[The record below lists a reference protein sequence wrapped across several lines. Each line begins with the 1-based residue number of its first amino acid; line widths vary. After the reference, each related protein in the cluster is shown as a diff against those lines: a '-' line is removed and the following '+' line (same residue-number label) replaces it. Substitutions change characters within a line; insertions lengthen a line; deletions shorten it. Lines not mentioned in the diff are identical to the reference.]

1 MNRANPLLAPSRFPI
16 ILDYVGY
23 FSMHGACLGAFWT
36 GVRWSDIAL
45 CFTLY
50 LVRMFGLMAGYHR
63 YFSHRSFKTSRAVQ
77 FLLGLLGSL
86 GYQKGPLWWASH
98 HRYHHR
104 YSDTYLD
111 YHSPVHRP
119 FLYSH
124 SGWFLDANNRQTKF
138 DRVGDLLRY
147 PELIW
152 LDKWS
157 LLPVFFLAVLLL
169 LFFGWRGLIWGF
181 FINTIL
187 IWHAIHAIG
196 SFGHRFGGY
205 RRFATTDNS
214 RNKWFLAIALLGEG
228 WHNNHHF
235 YPSSARQGFVWWEI
249 DIAYYIL
256 KGMNRVGL
264 IWDLRVPSKQLI
276 NGDGRTLQGRS
287 KRFELWLIGLRV
299 GIADRIERAARRD
312 EVIDPQDEFSLQL
325 LKQSLEVRLDDF
337 DANVLELLNH
347 SPEQLKNIFAALR
360 IAMANDVR
368 AFSGRLS
375 RDKVDVLLSLIE
387 DELCRHAIKC
397 PLSHFFLDQEEARA
411 LTLPRFA

>member
-1 MNRANPLLAPSRFPI
+1 MNQTNPLLAPSRFSI
-16 ILDYVGY
+16 IFDYAGY
-23 FSMHGACLGAFWT
+23 VMMHVACLGVFWT
-36 GVRWSDIAL
+36 GIRWSDIAL
-45 CFTLY
+45 CSTLY
-50 LVRMFGLMAGYHR
+50 FVRVFGLTAGYHR

-77 FLLGLLGSL
+77 FLFGLLGSI
-86 GYQKGPLWWASH
+86 GFQKGPLWWASH
-98 HRYHHR
+98 HRHHHR

-111 YHSPVHRP
+111 IHSPVHRP
-119 FLYSH
+119 FIYSY
-124 SGWFLDANNRQTKF
+124 SGWFLDVNNRQTKF

-147 PELIW
+147 PELVW

-157 LLPVFFLAVLLL
+157 LLPVFSLAALLL

-181 FINTIL
+181 FINTVL
-187 IWHAIHAIG
+187 VWHAIHAIG
-196 SFGHRFGGY
+196 SLGHRLGGY

-214 RNKWFLAIALLGEG
+214 RNKWFLAIALLGDG

-249 DIAYYIL
+249 DIGYYIL
-256 KGMNRVGL
+256 KGMNHLGL

-287 KRFELWLIGLRV
+287 KRFDLWLIGLRL
-299 GIADRIERAARRD
+299 GIADRIERAALRH

-337 DANVLELLNH
+337 DVNVLELLNH
-347 SPEQLKNIFAALR
+347 SPEQLKDVYAALR
-360 IAMANDVR
+360 TDMANDVR

-375 RDKVDVLLSLIE
+375 RDKFDVLLSQIE

-397 PLSHFFLDQEEARA
+397 PLSHFFLDQEQAKS
-411 LTLPRFA
+411 LTLAQFA